1 MNKARELFKGGSPN
15 DRLGDSVIVEW
26 AIKDMENDIVQFSAN
41 DMEIMAAEVG
51 DLVYLSDER
60 KWLGGLKSFHSVYGE
75 PHNEDGKVYIGQGH
89 ADSGKLDQNYKLRGE
104 KEL

>member
-1 MNKARELFKGGSPN
+1 
-15 DRLGDSVIVEW
+15 
-26 AIKDMENDIVQFSAN
+26 MEGDIVQFSIN
-41 DMEIMAAEVG
+41 DMEIMAADVG

-75 PHNEDGKVYIGQGH
+75 PHNEDGKVYIGQTH
-89 ADSGKLDQNYKLRGE
+89 ADSGMLDQNYKLRGE

>member
-1 MNKARELFKGGSPN
+1 MAHL
-15 DRLGDSVIVEW
+15 VIRGRDHLH
-26 AIKDMENDIVQFSAN
+26 I
-41 DMEIMAAEVG
+41 
-51 DLVYLSDER
+51 LVIRGRVHPAKRR